1 MRTKRVVVTLT
12 HELKA
17 GFKTIYII
25 LYIITLDNNFQGH
38 AGFRNYDN
46 HDWSSPRGWLIILL
60 LGKDEPRDRAHQKHN
75 TPALLFIQ
83 ST

>member
-1 MRTKRVVVTLT
+1 MVTLT

-46 HDWSSPRGWLIILL
+46 HDWSSPRGCLIILP
-60 LGKDEPRDRAHQKHN
+60 LGKDELRAGQTRNITHLHCC
-75 TPALLFIQ
+75 LFRARELHER
-83 ST
+83 